1 MRRLEAGLEMMVRR
15 RQVQRGAGEGHK
27 GKLTLS
33 KS

>member
-15 RQVQRGAGEGHK
+15 RQVQGGVGGGHK